1 MKTQHFQSHHKP
13 LALALAGTAAA
24 LAAPGAHA
32 VVISNSQA
40 QAVTAGSILQDIG
53 GMTGVALEN
62 SDLKFG
68 PDSVFGLQFTQSP
81 VVAGSAIGAGSTFAI
96 RVLLAEDPLK
106 SAVTPTGPGIYGV
119 YFNNG
124 QGTQYGWV
132 DVDISTPGAY
142 YVTVRGW
149 GYETEVG
156 ANIAAGAVSPLPE
169 PTTPA
174 LMALGLFGMGA
185 MRRRARLAARAH

>member
-1 MKTQHFQSHHKP
+1 M
-13 LALALAGTAAA
+13 
-24 LAAPGAHA
+24 
-32 VVISNSQA
+32 
-40 QAVTAGSILQDIG
+40 
-53 GMTGVALEN
+53 
-62 SDLKFG
+62 
-68 PDSVFGLQFTQSP
+68 
-81 VVAGSAIGAGSTFAI
+81 
-96 RVLLAEDPLK
+96 K